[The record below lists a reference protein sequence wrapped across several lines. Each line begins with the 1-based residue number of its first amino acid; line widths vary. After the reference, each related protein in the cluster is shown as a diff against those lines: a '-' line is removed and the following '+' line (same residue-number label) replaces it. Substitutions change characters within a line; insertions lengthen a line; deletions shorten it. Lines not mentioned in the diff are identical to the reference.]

1 MTDLIVTMD
10 GPGGTGKST
19 VSKAAAVRLDLPHL
33 DTGAFYRAAG
43 LVAVRAGV
51 DLDDADQVTAVL
63 ADTVF
68 DQIAGRMFVDGSD
81 ISDEIRTPSATSAS
95 SRISTHPGVRRLLV
109 AHQRQWVERHGNRA
123 VVEGRDIGSVVFPDA
138 TLKIYLDARPEIR
151 ARRRA
156 DQTGEDYDEVL
167 AQLTDRD
174 HRDTTRQA
182 SPLTIPERA
191 VVIDTSDLTFEQVVE
206 RVVEL
211 ATGPTG

>member
-1 MTDLIVTMD
+1 
-10 GPGGTGKST
+10 
-19 VSKAAAVRLDLPHL
+19 
-33 DTGAFYRAAG
+33 
-43 LVAVRAGV
+43 
-51 DLDDADQVTAVL
+51 
-63 ADTVF
+63 
-68 DQIAGRMFVDGSD
+68 
-81 ISDEIRTPSATSAS
+81 
-95 SRISTHPGVRRLLV
+95 
-109 AHQRQWVERHGNRA
+109 

-156 DQTGEDYDEVL
+156 DQTGEDYHEVL

-174 HRDTTRQA
+174 HRDTTRRV
-182 SPLTIPERA
+182 SPLTIPQRA